1 MPKIYFVTSNKHKFE
16 EVKSFLEDIIN
27 VEQLD
32 IEVEEIQS
40 SNLELISKK
49 KALYAFK
56 IVNKPL
62 FVEDSGLFIDALK
75 GFPGPYSSYVYK
87 TIGIEGVLK
96 LLKNCKNRN
105 AKFVS
110 IISYID
116 STLNEPI
123 CFVGIIE
130 GEIANMARGS
140 KGFGFDPIF
149 IPKGHNKTFA
159 EDYELKKR
167 ISHRR
172 KALEKFREFL
182 IKNKKL
188 RKLDKSNSSWQSW
201 EWQSISNMF

>member
-1 MPKIYFVTSNKHKFE
+1 MRKIYFVTSNKHKFE
-16 EVKSFLEDIIN
+16 EIKSFLEDVVN
-27 VEQLD
+27 VEQLN

-62 FVEDSGLFIDALK
+62 FVEDSGLFIEALK

-87 TIGIEGVLK
+87 TIGVKGILK
-96 LLKNCKNRN
+96 LLENYKNRN
-105 AKFVS
+105 ARFIS
-110 IISYID
+110 IISYVD
-116 STLNEPI
+116 NSLKQPI
-123 CFVGIIE
+123 CFKGIVE
-130 GEIANMARGS
+130 GKIATIARGN

-149 IPKGHNKTFA
+149 IPQNYNKTFA
-159 EDYELKKR
+159 EDYELKKK

-182 IKNKKL
+182 IKNKNEEIK
-188 RKLDKSNSSWQSW
+188 
-201 EWQSISNMF
+201 